1 MRLNTAKFLT
11 ALVVT
16 IAVFSHHIYQEGGLV
31 NLALETLGGA
41 ALFVSALGRVWA
53 AAYIAGKKNREL
65 VTSGPYSISRHPLY
79 FFTALG
85 FLGAGLALESL
96 ILTALFLVVF
106 LITHCPA
113 IHTEEQHLMQEF
125 GEAYRQ
131 YAACTPRLW
140 PGWRSFHTVAEGTIS
155 YAIFT
160 RALLDA
166 SLIGLI
172 YPATHL
178 LEWAHIRHL
187 LPVIFR
193 LY

>member
-1 MRLNTAKFLT
+1 MRLNLAKLLT

-31 NLALETLGGA
+31 DLALETVGGA
-41 ALFVSALGRVWA
+41 ALFLSALGRVWA

-96 ILTALFLVVF
+96 ILTALFLLVF
-106 LITHCPA
+106 LVTHWPA
-113 IHTEEQHLMQEF
+113 ICAEEHQLAREF
-125 GEAYRQ
+125 GKTYED
-131 YAACTPRLW
+131 YAASTPRLW
-140 PGWRSFHTVAEGTIS
+140 PAWRSFRTAKEGTIS
-155 YAIFT
+155 YAVFT

-166 SLIGLI
+166 ALIGLI
-172 YPATHL
+172 YPATHI
-178 LEWAHIRHL
+178 LEWAHIWHL
-187 LPVIFR
+187 LPVMFR